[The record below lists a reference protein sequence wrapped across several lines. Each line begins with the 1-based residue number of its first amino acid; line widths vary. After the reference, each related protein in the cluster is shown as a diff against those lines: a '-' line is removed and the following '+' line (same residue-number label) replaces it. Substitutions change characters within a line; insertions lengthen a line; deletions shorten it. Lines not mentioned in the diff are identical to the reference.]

1 MATSDPQPGSGTN
14 IKYVDFNGLSH
25 FKEKQDGEYV
35 KKETGKGLSTN
46 DYTTA
51 EKNKLASIENGATA
65 NKEYY
70 GTCST
75 AAGTQ
80 IKVVDCTGFKLEEGC
95 HIRVIFTNAQTY
107 NGVVQLNVNSTGA
120 INVQYKQGT
129 NSVRYIWSAGELIDF
144 TYNGT
149 YWIMHER
156 ALASTTYYGVAK
168 LVNSAISTST
178 SLALVP
184 ASLNSVMQYIV
195 TGYPV
200 YSTSATYDVGDR
212 VRYSTYVYECIT
224 AITTAE
230 AWTAAHWEIVD
241 SLQTQI
247 DNLSSNAVVDASY
260 VHTDNN
266 YTTTE
271 KNKLSGIA
279 TGAEVNAI
287 DTIKVNGTA
296 QAITNKAVDITIPS
310 AVTEATVSGW
320 GFTKN
325 TGTYSKPSDGIPKT
339 DLASAVQTS
348 LGKADTAV
356 QTEDTNVTCYLPNV
370 SIISFVIDNVEGVG
384 TNVQYNAL
392 QGMTW
397 QNWIES
403 EYNLNNFRFGHL
415 ETINDDKWYIYITTV
430 YGYIYY
436 IDLGSIDE
444 NLAKNTLIIANNIYQ
459 QKSENSIGGGGN

>member
-35 KKETGKGLSTN
+35 KKVTGKGLSTN

-75 AAGTQ
+75 SAGTQ
-80 IKVVDCTGFKLEEGC
+80 IKVVDCTGFKLEEGA

-129 NSVRYIWSAGELIDF
+129 NSIRYIWSAGELIDF

-156 ALASTTYYGVAK
+156 ALATTTYYGVAK
-168 LVNSAISTST
+168 YSNSAISTS
-178 SLALVP
+178 SALALVP
-184 ASLNSVMQYIV
+184 AALNSVMQYIV
-195 TGYPV
+195 TGYAA
-200 YSTSATYDVGDR
+200 YSASKTYDIGDR
-212 VRYSTYVYECIT
+212 VRYGFYVYECIT

-230 AWTAAHWEIVD
+230 AWTAAHWKIVD
-241 SLQTQI
+241 DLQKQI
-247 DNLSSNAVVDASY
+247 DDLSDS
-260 VHTDNN
+260 
-266 YTTTE
+266 
-271 KNKLSGIA
+271 
-279 TGAEVNAI
+279 
-287 DTIKVNGTA
+287 
-296 QAITNKAVDITIPS
+296 IPS
-310 AVTEATVSGW
+310 EVTEATVSGW

-325 TGTYSKPSDGIPKT
+325 TGTYSKPSGGIPKT
-339 DLASAVQTS
+339 DLTSAVQTS

-356 QTEDTNVTCYLPNV
+356 QTEDTSVVCFLP
-370 SIISFVIDNVEGVG
+370 E
-384 TNVQYNAL
+384 
-392 QGMTW
+392 
-397 QNWIES
+397 
-403 EYNLNNFRFGHL
+403 LN
-415 ETINDDKWYIYITTV
+415 
-430 YGYIYY
+430 
-436 IDLGSIDE
+436 
-444 NLAKNTLIIANNIYQ
+444 
-459 QKSENSIGGGGN
+459 